1 MGDGGDPV
9 LAQLLAQVD
18 TTDVAVPGQ
27 YQRKGLRTRALRKE
41 KAGAAADDD
50 KAQGDLRKATGP
62 TGALKLRPGLF
73 RHRRF

>member
-1 MGDGGDPV
+1 MGDDGDTV

-50 KAQGDLRKATGP
+50 KAQADKGLRERPAEGDGVQRMP
-62 TGALKLRPGLF
+62 
-73 RHRRF
+73 